1 MEGDVCT
8 SVGCFL
14 GKEGGLVSLPL
25 VTVAGLVDGINPCA
39 IGMIILLLGYLLVFA
54 RKPEKVLL
62 LGGLYIAV
70 VYLTYLAVGFLFFKS
85 VRFLTLTTWQQ
96 GFEKLMVL
104 ALLAAGAINIKDF
117 FWPQSPVHLQIPQ
130 GSRKHLLRLIEKS
143 SLPAILVL
151 AVLVTLL
158 ETPCSLPIYAGTATI
173 LASSG
178 LPLYLVLG
186 YFLYYN
192 FLFVLPLVVILFLTW
207 KGKQIVELKEWEHKH
222 RKTMKLSLGILLVLM
237 ATYLLLF

>member
-8 SVGCFL
+8 SAGCFL

-25 VTVAGLVDGINPCA
+25 VTIAGLVDGVNPCA
-39 IGMIILLLGYLLVFA
+39 IGMIILLLGYLLVFV
-54 RKPEKVLL
+54 RKPEKVLP

-70 VYLTYLAVGFLFFKS
+70 VYLTYLAVGFFFFKS
-85 VRFLTLTTWQQ
+85 AQFLSLTNWHQ
-96 GFEKLMVL
+96 GFEKVMAT
-104 ALLAAGAINIKDF
+104 ALFLAGAINIKDF
-117 FWPQSPVHLQIPQ
+117 FWPQSPIHLQIPQ
-130 GSRKHLLRLIEKS
+130 GSRKYLLGLIEKS
-143 SLPAILVL
+143 SIPAILVL

-178 LPLYLVLG
+178 LPVSLVIT

-192 FLFVLPLVVILFLTW
+192 LLFVLPLLVILFLTW

-222 RKTMKLSLGILLVLM
+222 KKTMKLSLGLLLVFM
-237 ATYLLLF
+237 ALYLLLF